1 MQVQS
6 LVGALRSHMLHGQ
19 RTEKKKKRYTDIYC
33 VPGTIV
39 LDPENTSMN
48 QADESSFPLVG
59 FTLWLGRQAVRMACV
74 YGHVRWLKSM
84 KSVAAGLELQSWVR
98 GRVGGE
104 QSAGWWWGPMTRSL
118 SHLHRLLWATGRT
131 FIPRELEA
139 IRKLWAEQGQD
150 FAFSFLT
157 VPYLRCHMWALSC
170 NMQSLVSWL
179 GIKPRAPCIGS
190 AASYPLDH
198 QRSPWFML

>member
-84 KSVAAGLELQSWVR
+84 KSVAGGLELQSWVR
-98 GRVGGE
+98 GRVRG
-104 QSAGWWWGPMTRSL
+104 
-118 SHLHRLLWATGRT
+118 
-131 FIPRELEA
+131 
-139 IRKLWAEQGQD
+139 WAE
-150 FAFSFLT
+150 
-157 VPYLRCHMWALSC
+157 C
-170 NMQSLVSWL
+170 WL
-179 GIKPRAPCIGS
+179 GVRTNDEEFVTFAQTAMSYWKDFYSEGAGGHQEVVSRAGARFCFFFFDCAVSSLPHVGS
-190 AASYPLDH
+190 
-198 QRSPWFML
+198 